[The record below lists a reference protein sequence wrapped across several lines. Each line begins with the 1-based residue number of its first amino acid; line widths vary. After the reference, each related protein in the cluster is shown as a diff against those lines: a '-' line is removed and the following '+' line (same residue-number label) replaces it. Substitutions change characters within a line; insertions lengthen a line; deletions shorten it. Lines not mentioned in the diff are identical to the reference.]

1 MREAKTEQFV
11 ENFILV
17 QISKYRWRGGTDA
30 MRLFVQKYKKSTVLR
45 LGHYVD
51 VEIYTK
57 VITVTIKTY
66 SMMRE
71 LKVGKSRGWSMHN
84 I

>member
-1 MREAKTEQFV
+1 
-11 ENFILV
+11 
-17 QISKYRWRGGTDA
+17 
-30 MRLFVQKYKKSTVLR
+30 MRLFVQKYKNSTVLR

-51 VEIYTK
+51 VEIF
-57 VITVTIKTY
+57 ITVTIKTY

>member
-1 MREAKTEQFV
+1 
-11 ENFILV
+11 
-17 QISKYRWRGGTDA
+17 

-51 VEIYTK
+51 VEIFTK